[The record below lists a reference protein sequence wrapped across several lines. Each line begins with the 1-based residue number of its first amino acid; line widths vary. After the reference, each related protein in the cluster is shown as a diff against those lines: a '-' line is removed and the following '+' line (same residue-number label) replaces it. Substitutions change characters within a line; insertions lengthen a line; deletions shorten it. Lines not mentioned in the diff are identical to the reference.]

1 MIPLLLAAATSRKAV
16 PEAVMDVTAVADA
29 VAAAAVAAAA
39 AADAAPVV
47 DCFSGPILQTA
58 ARVLVN
64 CPKARGLV
72 SSCQDPLMHHCQ
84 QRRLNGA

>member
-39 AADAAPVV
+39 AASVSDA
-47 DCFSGPILQTA
+47 STLGLQA
-58 ARVLVN
+58 DVL
-64 CPKARGLV
+64 ALV
-72 SSCQDPLMHHCQ
+72 I
-84 QRRLNGA
+84 RLPP